1 MPSPQP
7 AASMHS
13 NTARS
18 VSIIFFQCLQKGFV
32 TCAGGFYGHNI
43 QESGEQVNLE
53 TRDWAA
59 FICKNPPSWI
69 LTKFVMVENIEED
82 KDWTDKDATIK
93 KKKKKK
99 KHFKANY

>member
-1 MPSPQP
+1 MMPSPQP

-53 TRDWAA
+53 IRDWAA
-59 FICKNPPSWI
+59 FICTNPSALI
-69 LTKFVMVENIEED
+69 LTTFVMLENTEED
-82 KDWTDKDATIK
+82 TDWTDKDATIK
-93 KKKKKK
+93 KKKKEKK
-99 KHFKANY
+99 TLQS

>member
-18 VSIIFFQCLQKGFV
+18 VSIIFFQCLQKG
-32 TCAGGFYGHNI
+32 AGGFYGHNI

-59 FICKNPPSWI
+59 FICTNPSALI
-69 LTKFVMVENIEED
+69 LTTFVMLENTEED
-82 KDWTDKDATIK
+82 TDWTDKDATIK
-93 KKKKKK
+93 KKKGKK